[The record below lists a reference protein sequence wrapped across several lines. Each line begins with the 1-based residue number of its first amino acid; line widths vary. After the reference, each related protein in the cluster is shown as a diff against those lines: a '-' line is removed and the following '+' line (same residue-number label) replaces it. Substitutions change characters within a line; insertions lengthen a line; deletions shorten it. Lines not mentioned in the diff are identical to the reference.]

1 LTLKSDSSSSFSSS
15 PSSSSSSSSCTA
27 TASSSTANLGPG
39 YDVFGLGLDA
49 FEDTVKITTT
59 RKRMTMSNRS
69 KKQITIKMSDEEARS
84 GKGIEGRE
92 GGGVGITIPSNPEDN
107 SAGLVVKRM
116 AEDFHIKYDLDIHI
130 LKKVPAGFGMGS
142 SAASAAAAAVAF
154 DTLFDLKIEKTKL
167 VEYAAEGEVAS
178 AGIKHYDN
186 VSGSLLGGFV
196 IVRTSPKL
204 EFIRIEP
211 PKDLV
216 LVIAVP
222 LIQVPKRK
230 TEVARRVLPSAV
242 PLKSVVHNVSNAST
256 IVAGFMSKDIEMIAK
271 GIDDVIVE
279 PARKHLIPGY
289 DEVKRKAIKAGAL
302 AVTISGAGPSIISFL
317 KSNKNG
323 KEVAD
328 AMVAGFKQA
337 KIESM
342 TVICRPSTGA
352 KVVSV
357 KK

>member
-1 LTLKSDSSSSFSSS
+1 LTLKSDSSSSSF
-15 PSSSSSSSSCTA
+15 SSSCTA

-49 FEDTVKITTT
+49 FEDRVKITTT

-69 KKQITIKMSDEEARS
+69 KKQITIKMSDEEERS
-84 GKGIEGRE
+84 SKRGRGRE
-92 GGGVGITIPSNPEDN
+92 GVGGITIPSNPEDN

-116 AEDFHIKYDLDIHI
+116 AEDFHIDYDLDINI
-130 LKKVPAGFGMGS
+130 LKKVPTGFGMGS

-154 DTLFDLKIEKTKL
+154 DNLFDLKIDKTKL

-178 AGIKHYDN
+178 AGTKHYDN

-230 TEVARRVLPSAV
+230 TEVARSVLPNAV

-289 DEVKRKAIKAGAL
+289 DEVKRKATKAGAL

-317 KSNKNG
+317 KSNKDG
-323 KEVAD
+323 KEVAE

-342 TVICRPSTGA
+342 TVICHPSTGA

>member
-1 LTLKSDSSSSFSSS
+1 MTLKSDSSSL
-15 PSSSSSSSSCTA
+15 SSSSSSCTA
-27 TASSSTANLGPG
+27 IASSSTANLGPG

-49 FEDTVKITTT
+49 FEDTVKIMTT
-59 RKRMTMSNRS
+59 RKEMTMSNRS
-69 KKQITIKMSDEEARS
+69 KKQITIKMSDEEEKRS

-92 GGGVGITIPSNPEDN
+92 RRGEKITIPSNPEDN

-116 AEDFHIKYDLDIHI
+116 AEDFHIEYDLDINI

-154 DTLFDLKIEKTKL
+154 DNLFDLKIEKTKL

-222 LIQVPKRK
+222 LIKVPKRK
-230 TEVARRVLPSAV
+230 TEVARSVLPSAV

-342 TVICRPSTGA
+342 TVICHPSTGA

>member
-1 LTLKSDSSSSFSSS
+1 MTLKSDSSSTATFTTTFT
-15 PSSSSSSSSCTA
+15 SCTA

-49 FEDTVKITTT
+49 FEDRVKITTT
-59 RKRMTMSNRS
+59 KKKMTITSNKS
-69 KKQITIKMSDEEARS
+69 KEKQITIKMSEGEGS
-84 GKGIEGRE
+84 SSKGERIGQ
-92 GGGVGITIPSNPEDN
+92 GGMIIPTTPEDN

-116 AEDFHIKYDLDIHI
+116 AEEFHIDYDLVINI
-130 LKKVPAGFGMGS
+130 QKNVPAGFGMGS

-154 DTLFDLKIEKTKL
+154 DKLFDLKIEKTKL

-178 AGIKHYDN
+178 AGTKHYDN

-211 PKDLV
+211 PNDLV

-222 LIQVPKRK
+222 LIKVPKRK
-230 TEVARRVLPSAV
+230 TEVARSVLPNQV

-289 DEVKRKAIKAGAL
+289 DEVKRKATKAGAL

-317 KSNKNG
+317 KSNKNS
-323 KEVAD
+323 KEVAE
-328 AMVAGFKQA
+328 AMAAGFKEA
-337 KIESM
+337 KIESK
-342 TVICRPSTGA
+342 TVICRSSTGA

-357 KK
+357 EK